1 MQPEPLFVKME
12 KSAIDNFKKRFGS
25 ASESTINEQM
35 VKKKVVDERKK
46 KARNEEKSND
56 KELIKGQFF

>member
-1 MQPEPLFVKME
+1 ME